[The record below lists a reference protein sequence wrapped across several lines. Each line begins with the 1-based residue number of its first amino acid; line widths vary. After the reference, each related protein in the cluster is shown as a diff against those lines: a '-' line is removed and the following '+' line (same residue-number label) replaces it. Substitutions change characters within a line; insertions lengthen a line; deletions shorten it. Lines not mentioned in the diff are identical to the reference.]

1 MVQSS
6 PQPEALGYNPN
17 ASNALSPYLGYSFS
31 QAACQSSSPCM
42 TEVSSSIQS
51 LDINDENTP
60 PPSVHAG
67 NTKIIHSSGGHTSE
81 ENELALVKAE
91 LEATLRK
98 LAQYEGQKADVPH
111 TRPQLVKY
119 NPTSR
124 NLFPGKQSTSINPQ
138 AMLGCRHPSS
148 AQVPAP
154 PHPLPVE
161 AASAELSPLHL
172 PSPLGGVFP
181 ARDGFSS
188 GFGLSSTF
196 VSSKAVPLPP
206 QETLRNISSTLP
218 PIGGHLRS
226 GPMQRRISLDA
237 KNPPGQT
244 AWNADSEWSPPRTS
258 SYRTQTGQQP
268 VLGSGLLEPWHDVF
282 VFLASANIVHSLSW
296 TWIPRA
302 SYLGTI

>member
-42 TEVSSSIQS
+42 TEVSSTIQS

-67 NTKIIHSSGGHTSE
+67 NTKIIHSSGGQTSE

-124 NLFPGKQSTSINPQ
+124 NLFPGKQLTAINPQ

-188 GFGLSSTF
+188 GL
-196 VSSKAVPLPP
+196 
-206 QETLRNISSTLP
+206 
-218 PIGGHLRS
+218 
-226 GPMQRRISLDA
+226 
-237 KNPPGQT
+237 
-244 AWNADSEWSPPRTS
+244 
-258 SYRTQTGQQP
+258 
-268 VLGSGLLEPWHDVF
+268 
-282 VFLASANIVHSLSW
+282 VFLQHSSHPKQYRCLHKKPFETFQVLYHPLVAICEADQCNEGSRS
-296 TWIPRA
+296 TRRTRRGRQHGMPILNGPLHGPHHIEHRLDNNPFLALDCLNHGTMYSYFLRA
-302 SYLGTI
+302 LT